1 MQSSSVLRR
10 YEFKRL
16 VCVDKPIWAGG
27 KVMTLVAVI
36 AVLGWGLDVALALA
50 AKLPRLALDSFLT
63 FLWCHFFLLV
73 G

>member
-1 MQSSSVLRR
+1 
-10 YEFKRL
+10 
-16 VCVDKPIWAGG
+16 
-27 KVMTLVAVI
+27 MTLVAVI

-63 FLWCHFFLLV
+63 FLWCHFFLLA